1 MTRPILRSLLFTP
14 ADDPEMMRK
23 AVETAADAC
32 IFDLEDAVPKNRQV
46 AARNNLR
53 EVVSTV
59 DFGDTFVFARI
70 ENAGTEFWLEDL
82 RAAIDAGVDG
92 VHIPKVESTYDIHL
106 VTEAAK
112 QLTAE
117 PPLFRI
123 GIESPAGVF
132 SGADIAR
139 FCRDIP
145 SVFGIGFGA
154 ADYCREIGAPEI
166 NDRVK
171 DFMSHVFIGYA
182 ALGGLDAFASGT
194 LEIDNLDR
202 LRSLLETQRELG
214 YVGATCIH
222 PSQIATINDVFTPDK
237 AEYDRAKHLI
247 EAYDEHDSDSV
258 VIDGVFLDTAT
269 ADRYRNIVDRYERVT
284 RNR

>member
-14 ADDPEMMRK
+14 ADNPEMMRK

-32 IFDLEDAVPKNRQV
+32 IFDLEDAIPKNRQEM
-46 AARNNLR
+46 ARDHLR
-53 EVVSTV
+53 EVGTSL
-59 DFGDTFVFARI
+59 DFGDKFVFARI
-70 ENAGTEFWLEDL
+70 ESAESDYWLEDL
-82 RAAIDAGVDG
+82 RAAIDAGVEG

-106 VTEAAK
+106 VTEAAA
-112 QLTAE
+112 QLTDE

-123 GIESPAGVF
+123 GIETPEGVF
-132 SGADIAR
+132 SGVDIAR

-171 DFMSHVFIGYA
+171 DFMAHVFIGYA
-182 ALGGLDAFASGT
+182 ALGELDAFASGT

-202 LRSLLETQRELG
+202 LRTLLENQRELG
-214 YVGATCIH
+214 FVGATCIH
-222 PSQIATINDVFTPDK
+222 PSQIETINDVFTPDADEYERAK
-237 AEYDRAKHLI
+237 RLVDEYDDH
-247 EAYDEHDSDSV
+247 EGDSV
-258 VIDGVFLDTAT
+258 VVDEVFLDTAT
-269 ADRYRNIVDRYERVT
+269 ADRYRDIVDRYERF
-284 RNR
+284 NPAD